1 MTDFRNTDFKMATPV
16 VLIDP
21 ATGMA
26 DTGAGH
32 PALGAPSNVDSS
44 ATVVPLFTVD
54 EATKKLLIYNDS
66 TAVLMVG
73 FWADTSATKFSFA
86 IQPNTG
92 ELLET
97 NELPLG
103 VIYGIWAAANGSA
116 RITEFS

>member
-1 MTDFRNTDFKMATPV
+1 MARKILGVDSVSELDPAPVREYQARPATP
-16 VLIDP
+16 
-21 ATGMA
+21 AQ
-26 DTGAGH
+26 
-32 PALGAPSNVDSS
+32 SNVDSS

-103 VIYGIWAAANGSA
+103 VIYGIWASVNGSA
-116 RITEFS
+116 RITEFG